1 VGRQGTKRRRD
12 MIDRKQERKAKFDRK
27 KKFKQNKK
35 QKQTEFEYQKQVKEF
50 NKC

>member
-1 VGRQGTKRRRD
+1 M

-35 QKQTEFEYQKQVKEF
+35 QRPTELEYSQQIKEF

>member
-1 VGRQGTKRRRD
+1 

-35 QKQTEFEYQKQVKEF
+35 QKPTEFEYTQNIKEF

>member
-1 VGRQGTKRRRD
+1 

-35 QKQTEFEYQKQVKEF
+35 QKPTEFEYQKQVKEF

>member
-1 VGRQGTKRRRD
+1 
-12 MIDRKQERKAKFDRK
+12 MIDRKQERKAQFDRK

-35 QKQTEFEYQKQVKEF
+35 QKPTELEYQKQIKEF